1 MALIRRSGARFSA
14 NIWPGFVD
22 AMTAILLVLMF
33 VLSIFMIVQSI
44 LRDTITGQN
53 SELAFLNT
61 ELIQIKNDLG
71 LERSKLAQLDARY
84 EERLRVLN
92 LTEEKF
98 NLQRLKNQKLDQQL
112 ILKAKNLVALKS
124 SFTGL
129 SSQLES
135 IQDQLLTKT
144 AAFSLLQKKQMQLQ
158 KKVMLIDAASKER
171 IALLSALRAKFK
183 VSSEKVQTFQ
193 TQVAGL
199 LLRNMKL
206 AESLDQS
213 KKQIVQFKS
222 ENELVKLALSNAR
235 EEFDEKV
242 QSARL
247 AAARADALELLVL
260 DLRSDQ
266 KTLENLN
273 NNLVKKSNDQE
284 MIIMQKT
291 GELIEKTTK
300 LRQVEKNSVLERAA
314 IENLKAK
321 LSLDTEELGLLTLTL
336 EAERKKALKTLEL
349 LASARAVQ
357 VALKEKNKQLV
368 KANDS
373 VEQALELKQIA
384 LREARVQLMEKEGLT
399 RASLLEV
406 ERLNLI
412 SAALT
417 EKLSQLEITLDKSEV
432 NDEQKNVQI
441 KLLGSRL
448 NSALARVA
456 SEQRK
461 RAELEAKEVEKLKLE
476 ANDLKSY
483 RSEFFGRL
491 RAILGGKPGI
501 EIVGDRFVFA
511 SEVLFQP
518 GSATLGVEGQLQLGE
533 VAQVIREVAVDIPPQ
548 INWILR
554 VDGHTDVLPLAKT
567 SEFSDN
573 WALSQARSLS
583 VVKYLIRSEGVPS
596 YRLAATGF
604 GQFQPIDLGTSLKSL
619 ARNRRIELKLTEK

>member
-84 EERLRVLN
+84 EEKLRVLN

-98 NLQRLKNQKLDQQL
+98 NLQKLKNQKLDQQL
-112 ILKAKNLVALKS
+112 ILKAQNLAALKS

-129 SSQLES
+129 TSQLES

-266 KTLENLN
+266 KTLDNLN
-273 NNLVKKSNDQE
+273 NNLVKKTNDQE

-300 LRQVEKNSVLERAA
+300 LIQVEKNSVLERTA

-321 LSLDTEELGLLTLTL
+321 LSINTEELGLLTLTL

-368 KANDS
+368 RANDS

-417 EKLSQLEITLDKSEV
+417 EKLSQLETTLDKSEV

-491 RAILGGKPGI
+491 RAILGEKPGI

-573 WALSQARSLS
+573 WELSQARSLS